1 MSQLW
6 ESVAG
11 GHQTDVVYTDYS
23 SAFTSV
29 NHELLH
35 KLRKSYHL
43 SGAALDWF
51 RSYLCDREQCVVL
64 NGKKSDWTPVISGVP
79 EGNICGPIQFVLF
92 CNDVARYISST
103 CLMYADDMKLSRCIR
118 SPGDAALFQH
128 DLDKFSEW
136 SSAWKL
142 QLNPSKCKVITFT
155 LRKKPIVSTYYVNH
169 SALERVSE
177 IRDLGIIQD
186 SKLTFGPHIDG
197 VVGRTNR
204 ALGMYL
210 RSISS
215 HREQRCKRFPSSAL
229 ITGFDAHIRSVV
241 EFGSVIWAGAA
252 KTHIKRIERIQH
264 KFLIW
269 LAVNST
275 KPCKSLNYDALLQHF
290 DLLGFERRLALN
302 DLNFIHNVF
311 SGRIN
316 SPSILSMFSL
326 AVPSARTRSRQVLHE
341 PTARVDTIRNGM
353 FCRLPRLVNG
363 LCARQPVTDLFG
375 KRYAFKNEARTFVRF
390 MS

>member
-1 MSQLW
+1 MLERVVCDQLLSHVAPALSPDQHGFLAGRSCETHLSCLMSQLW

-29 NHELLH
+29 NHELLLH
-35 KLRKSYHL
+35 KLQNSCHL
-43 SGAALDWF
+43 SSAALDWF

-64 NGKKSDWTPVISGVP
+64 NGKKIGLDSSQIRGA
-79 EGNICGPIQFVLF
+79 EGSICGSILFVLF

-118 SPGDAALFQH
+118 SPSDAALLQH

-142 QLNPSKCKVITFT
+142 QLNPSKCKVIIFT

-177 IRDLGIIQD
+177 IRDLGIILV

-197 VVGRTNR
+197 VVGKANR

-215 HREQRCKRFPSSAL
+215 HRERRCKRFPSSAL
-229 ITGFDAHIRSVV
+229 ITGFNAHIRSVV
-241 EFGSVIWAGAA
+241 EF
-252 KTHIKRIERIQH
+252 
-264 KFLIW
+264 
-269 LAVNST
+269 
-275 KPCKSLNYDALLQHF
+275 
-290 DLLGFERRLALN
+290 
-302 DLNFIHNVF
+302 
-311 SGRIN
+311 
-316 SPSILSMFSL
+316 
-326 AVPSARTRSRQVLHE
+326 
-341 PTARVDTIRNGM
+341 
-353 FCRLPRLVNG
+353 
-363 LCARQPVTDLFG
+363 
-375 KRYAFKNEARTFVRF
+375 
-390 MS
+390 